1 MTDTITITGATGDV
15 GGKTLEQL
23 RGMGATVRAVARR
36 PEQIAK
42 FEKQGIQAALSTLD
56 DLPSL
61 TRVFEGSDQ
70 VLIVTAGGKE
80 QALHGRNAVLA
91 AKQAGVRAIVHL
103 STGDANP
110 ASSVPWARAP
120 WHTDELIKMSGLE
133 YTILHPS
140 AFMQNLTQFA
150 IPIKRGFF
158 PQTTGR
164 GAVAWTDTNDI
175 ARVAATILHN
185 GQHSGSEPLI
195 TGPVSLTSREV
206 ADIFSK
212 VLGRRIRYVH
222 LPSRVFAGIIRL
234 GGGDAWTAEGLRQ
247 QFARV
252 VRHGLDHA
260 GDRSDDV
267 QKITGTPATS
277 LEAWVRA
284 NRNSFVSS

>member
-1 MTDTITITGATGDV
+1 MMTDTITITGATGDV
-15 GGKTLEQL
+15 GGKTLDQL
-23 RGMGATVRAVARR
+23 LEMGATVRAIARR
-36 PEQIAK
+36 PEQVAT
-42 FEKQGIQAALSTLD
+42 FEKRGVPAALSTLD
-56 DLPSL
+56 DLPAL
-61 TRVFEGSDQ
+61 TRAFEGSDQ
-70 VLIVTAGGKE
+70 VLIVTAAGPE
-80 QALHGRNAVLA
+80 QALHGRNAVFA

-110 ASSVPWARAP
+110 SSSVPWARAP

-140 AFMQNLTQFA
+140 AFMQNLIQFA

-175 ARVAATILHN
+175 ARVAATVLYEGKH
-185 GQHSGSEPLI
+185 GGSEPLI
-195 TGPVSLTSREV
+195 TGPVALTSREV
-206 ADIFSK
+206 AEIFSQ

-234 GGGDAWTAEGLRQ
+234 GGADAWTAEGLRQ

-260 GDRSDDV
+260 GGQSDDV
-267 QKITGTPATS
+267 QKITGIPATS

-284 NRNSFVSS
+284 NRKSFI